1 MRVYYYLF
9 YKLYKF
15 WDKISI
21 PRFWTDF
28 KAGVSIIALEI
39 WILFSIFN
47 SYSIIKNE
55 KIDIEFTNPI
65 IILPLIFIFILNY
78 LCFVHSD
85 KWKEYNEEFDKL
97 PRKKNI
103 IGGIIVWT
111 IIILI
116 TVGFWTSAYLVQK
129 NVLGMY

>member
-47 SYSIIKNE
+47 YSSVIRNE

-78 LCFVHSD
+78 LLFVHSD
-85 KWKEYNEEFDKL
+85 KWKEYNKEFDKL
-97 PRKKNI
+97 SRTKNI

-111 IIILI
+111 IVVFIIANFFI
-116 TVGFWTSAYLVQK
+116 SGYCVQK
-129 NVLGMY
+129 NVLGIY